1 MNFRMTFATTTRVL
15 GQLRHDHRSVALIL
29 VVPALLLTAVYFLFE
44 NETLPPGFPR
54 TFDRVGLMMLAIF
67 PFVVMFLVTSITMLR
82 ERTSG
87 TLERLLTTPIHKADL
102 LFGYALAFSIMATL
116 QSLVATAVAYWVF
129 DLDIKGSP
137 GFVVMIAVINAV
149 LGVALGLLCSA
160 FARTEF
166 QAVQFMPVVVV
177 PQILLCGLFVARER
191 YERGPGSYLR
201 SPAADVLRG
210 CLEGDRRERRCH
222 GNDVARR
229 PGHGRDRPGCPGP
242 GITDP
247 PTTNPMSLPQ
257 IAPGTPKRR
266 RPFEGSHPLSCT
278 ETLCRTRV
286 RRDEPA
292 AGGTGVI
299 GGSGHGAP
307 LFRKQG

>member
-1 MNFRMTFATTTRVL
+1 MNLLMTFATTARVL
-15 GQLRHDHRSVALIL
+15 DQLRHDHRSVALIM
-29 VVPALLLTAVYFLFE
+29 VVPALLLTAVYYLFE

-102 LFGYALAFSIMATL
+102 LFGYAIAFSIMAAL
-116 QSLVATAVAYWVF
+116 QSLVATAVAYWIF
-129 DLDIKGSP
+129 NLDIKGSP

-177 PQILLCGLFVARER
+177 PQILLCGLFVAREQMN
-191 YERGPGSYLR
+191 
-201 SPAADVLRG
+201 DVLEAISG
-210 CLEGDRRERRCH
+210 VLPLTFSVDALQEIA
-222 GNDVARR
+222 GNVDA
-229 PGHGRDRPGCPGP
+229 
-242 GITDP
+242 
-247 PTTNPMSLPQ
+247 
-257 IAPGTPKRR
+257 
-266 RPFEGSHPLSCT
+266 T
-278 ETLCRTRV
+278 ETLWQDTLV
-286 RRDEPA
+286 MGGIVVGVLVLASLTLRRQ
-292 AGGTGVI
+292 T
-299 GGSGHGAP
+299 S
-307 LFRKQG
+307 

>member
-1 MNFRMTFATTTRVL
+1 MTLATVFRVL

-44 NETLPPGFPR
+44 NEALPPGSPR

-102 LFGYALAFSIMATL
+102 LFGYAIAFSLMAAL
-116 QSLVATAVAYWVF
+116 QSLAATAMAYWMF

-137 GFVVMIAVINAV
+137 GLVVLIAVINAV

-177 PQILLCGLFVARER
+177 PQILLCGLFVSREDMN
-191 YERGPGSYLR
+191 E
-201 SPAADVLRG
+201 VL
-210 CLEGDRRERRCH
+210 DS
-222 GNDVARR
+222 VS
-229 PGHGRDRPGCPGP
+229 
-242 GITDP
+242 GI
-247 PTTNPMSLPQ
+247 LPL
-257 IAPGTPKRR
+257 T
-266 RPFEGSHPLSCT
+266 FS
-278 ETLCRTRV
+278 V
-286 RRDEPA
+286 
-292 AGGTGVI
+292 
-299 GGSGHGAP
+299 
-307 LFRKQG
+307 